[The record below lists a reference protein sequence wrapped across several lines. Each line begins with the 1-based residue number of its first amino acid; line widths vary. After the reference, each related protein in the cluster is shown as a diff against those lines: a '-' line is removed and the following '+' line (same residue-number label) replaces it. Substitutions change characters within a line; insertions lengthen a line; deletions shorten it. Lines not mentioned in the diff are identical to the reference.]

1 MLLPEILHL
10 PAVMLLVMVVGSG
23 ISLIAGIPF
32 AIHTAHSSLATAF
45 GVLVGLA
52 VANLTTW
59 YGFRA
64 ALKAKPN
71 AHFLGFTSR
80 IWSITIPLAYCSG
93 IAFGVYLFILF
104 YF

>member
-10 PAVMLLVMVVGSG
+10 PAIMLLVMAMGSG

-32 AIHTAHSSLATAF
+32 AIQTAHSSLATAF
-45 GVLVGLA
+45 GVLIGSA

-64 ALKAKPN
+64 AHKAKSN
-71 AHFLGFTSR
+71 ARFLGFTSR
-80 IWSITIPLAYCSG
+80 IWLIAIRLAYFSG